1 MRKTCKRQSAI
12 SAALLSLLILTSPLL
27 VAPARADEALAS
39 VAVEATDTVASADVQ
54 DDVAQTGMT
63 SDSAAGTETNPS
75 ASNTSSTQAD
85 ATKVEDTAKVDV
97 ESKENDSGDSRK
109 NTTSASSVAVPKK
122 NILVSVVFNGPD
134 GELLRVPDVSLNQG
148 ANAWDATMY
157 ALQRSGMAYETSG
170 SATNGVLTSLS
181 AADGTF
187 SYTSDASTGSG
198 WRLYVNGEYY
208 TGSAS
213 TYKLAADDAISWVYE
228 VATIDVSVSVVGPGG
243 TSLDYWIAPT
253 NVTILATQN
262 GWDAS
267 RMVFDQNGYG
277 DGRLLSYGTDENGSV
292 VLESLASLG
301 SNGIT
306 GESWQVFVN
315 GSIPQEDIAHVQ
327 LHSGDSICWY
337 YAGTGV
343 SELPMFAEKTGAGS
357 QSPATSVRLS
367 GTVSQVWTQ
376 NMDKTNSGFVEQLGM
391 SSGVAVSGNSGSQ
404 SLSRVKGLV
413 DPLSITGGA
422 TSWNQSLP
430 RLLDDKLSGG
440 SGGKA
445 VLEGGKLF
453 YLDNLGNVVK
463 LELQE

>member
-1 MRKTCKRQSAI
+1 MRKTCKRQSAV
-12 SAALLSLLILTSPLL
+12 SAALLSLLILISPLL
-27 VAPARADEALAS
+27 VAPARADEAPAS
-39 VAVEATDTVASADVQ
+39 VSVVATDTVASADAQ
-54 DDVAQTGMT
+54 DGITQTGAT
-63 SDSAAGTETNPS
+63 PDSTAETEANPS
-75 ASNTSSTQAD
+75 GDNTSSTQDDATTVEDVAKAD
-85 ATKVEDTAKVDV
+85 A
-97 ESKENDSGDSRK
+97 ESKETDSDDSQK
-109 NTTSASSVAVPKK
+109 STTTTSSAATTKK

-134 GELLRVPDVSLNQG
+134 GELVRVPDVSLSQG
-148 ANAWDATMY
+148 TNAWIATLY

-170 SATNGVLTSLS
+170 GATNGVLTSLS
-181 AADGTF
+181 DVDGTF
-187 SYTSDASTGSG
+187 SYASDASTGSG
-198 WRLYVNGEYY
+198 WRMYVNGEYY

-228 VATIDVSVSVVGPGG
+228 VAKIDVSVSVVGPGG

-277 DGRLLSYGTDENGSV
+277 DGRLLSYGMDENGSV

-337 YAGTGV
+337 YAGAGV

-376 NMDKTNSGFVEQLGM
+376 NMDKTNTGLVEQLGM

-404 SLSRVKGLV
+404 SLSHVKGLV
-413 DPLSITGGA
+413 DPLSTMGGTA
-422 TSWNQSLP
+422 SWNQSLP
-430 RLLDDKLSGG
+430 HLLNDKLLGG

>member
-1 MRKTCKRQSAI
+1 MRRTCKLQSAI
-12 SAALLSLLILTSPLL
+12 SAALLSLLMLTSPLL

-39 VAVEATDTVASADVQ
+39 VAVTATDAAASTDIK
-54 DDVAQTGMT
+54 DDPTQTGT
-63 SDSAAGTETNPS
+63 TPDSTAQTETNAS
-75 ASNTSSTQAD
+75 AADRSSTQAD
-85 ATKVEDTAKVDV
+85 AMTTEGAEKADV
-97 ESKENDSGDSRK
+97 ESTGTDVDDSRK
-109 NTTSASSVAVPKK
+109 NSTSTSSAVATKK
-122 NILVSVVFNGPD
+122 NIFVSVVFNGPD
-134 GELLRVPDVSLNQG
+134 GELVRVPDVSLNQG
-148 ANAWDATMY
+148 ANAWDATIS

-170 SATNGVLTSLS
+170 SATDGVLTSLS
-181 AADGTF
+181 GADGTF

-213 TYKLAADDAISWVYE
+213 TYKPAADDAISWVYE

-277 DGRLLSYGTDENGSV
+277 DGRLLSYGMDENGSV

-337 YAGTGV
+337 YAGAGV

-367 GTVSQVWTQ
+367 GTVSQVWMQ
-376 NMDKTNSGFVEQLGM
+376 NMDITNTGLMEQLGM

-404 SLSRVKGLV
+404 SLSRVKGLI
-413 DPLSITGGA
+413 DPLSTMGG
-422 TSWNQSLP
+422 TTTWNQSLP
-430 RLLDDKLSGG
+430 HLLDDKLSEG

-445 VLEGGKLF
+445 VLEGSKLF